1 MVYTPTSHT
10 HTRHILVVGRIVVI
24 RRRIKLL
31 TTVIIKLKKKN
42 SSVYNIAFHLGPA
55 TAGTR
60 RAVFTSTYAIY
71 NNTLDAQCC
80 RLQWHYIYIYI
91 VYRYM
96 YM

>member
-1 MVYTPTSHT
+1 MSIYLPRTHIHVIYSCCRAYCRYTPSYKALDDGDNK
-10 HTRHILVVGRIVVI
+10 IEE
-24 RRRIKLL
+24 
-31 TTVIIKLKKKN
+31 KKN

-80 RLQWHYIYIYI
+80 RLQWYYI
-91 VYRYM
+91 
-96 YM
+96 